1 MEYIAKPIVKGL
13 VQNNLDKVQAIGSF
27 LAPEFIPEM
36 AMARGFIEAGKFQEG
51 KSNDETKIR
60 VDLTDRYKQALT
72 SMEAN
77 PQIKKV
83 VGFSVGGMTALE
95 LKKNYQDLTGNVYGT
110 PYYDPLGKESIKYQL
125 NKEREIRE
133 NTYGKSLLNQPAK
146 YVDNKIQDAVE
157 MALGLNDVKTMKETG
172 INRYRQAGDILTSLD
187 NSAFTSVNPSN
198 LLNPIKAHNFE
209 EQSSHNFTADPTNAF
224 GKINADNSISL
235 IQ

>member
-13 VQNNLDKVQAIGSF
+13 VQNNLDKIQAVGSF

-95 LKKNYQDLTGNVYGT
+95 LKK
-110 PYYDPLGKESIKYQL
+110 I
-125 NKEREIRE
+125 IR
-133 NTYGKSLLNQPAK
+133 
-146 YVDNKIQDAVE
+146 I
-157 MALGLNDVKTMKETG
+157 
-172 INRYRQAGDILTSLD
+172 
-187 NSAFTSVNPSN
+187 
-198 LLNPIKAHNFE
+198 
-209 EQSSHNFTADPTNAF
+209 
-224 GKINADNSISL
+224 
-235 IQ
+235 